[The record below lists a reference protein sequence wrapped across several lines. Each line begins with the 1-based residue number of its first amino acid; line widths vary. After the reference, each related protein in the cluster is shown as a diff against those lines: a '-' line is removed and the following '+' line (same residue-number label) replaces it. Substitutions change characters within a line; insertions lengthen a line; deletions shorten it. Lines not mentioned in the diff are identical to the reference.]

1 MLWETLERVN
11 RLRKES
17 LSNPEF
23 VQAAKEHEQAVEA
36 ESLNQPTTLK
46 RKTKKQG
53 PKSLADIY
61 HQSDFGS
68 NPAGSQH

>member
-11 RLRKES
+11 RLRKEA

-23 VQAAKEHEQAVEA
+23 AQAAKEHEQAVQAEA
-36 ESLNQPTTLK
+36 KVEVPTKRRRYQQP
-46 RKTKKQG
+46 G